1 MNKGVSLRVNLI
13 TASLIAISSLL
24 PVSAEIFSPLSSDI
38 NEPDGIYFPLAGSPL
53 RADVRTVIE
62 TGVCVTGNYAGCTLT
77 DVNADNN
84 STDDFK
90 PEIKVHITYGHIS

>member
-1 MNKGVSLRVNLI
+1 
-13 TASLIAISSLL
+13 
-24 PVSAEIFSPLSSDI
+24 
-38 NEPDGIYFPLAGSPL
+38 LAGSPL